1 MAKFYYNG
9 VLLPEIPSDVLAKY
23 PICLIYLKAD
33 GTNYRL
39 LAGTKIWYVSN
50 NIYIESS
57 TYVVYTATLSSDAWV
72 YETQYTDNGNFNL
85 GNGIKWSNH
94 TIPND
99 SSTSTTAYFPK
110 CGVCQYT
117 TNKLDY
123 NGVILPSIPTE
134 HFATHPFMWIR
145 KNLSS
150 GYYDLCM
157 DTAQWYYDNNNGI
170 DPTASTTQYWYRIP
184 IATSGACT
192 EWEFYEETTGGYTID
207 ESRVV
212 LWSLQD
218 ISNGKNSTTV
228 YFNGTSPVVD
238 LSITKYLVRNNDTIY
253 TVTDGS
259 LVEVSGEINSNLFID
274 KGVDAIPD
282 GTLLMTLSNP
292 ELLCWEDTEKD
303 LPKLTAT
310 VTATPVG
317 QYITKVIDM
326 SNASISGIN
335 NVTVECTATP
345 WFSCSFDGGITWMEY
360 SGGTWIEVELYGMAK
375 ETLISIT
382 SDEWY
387 LATSGI
393 DRFIMRVLLR
403 SSSDSLTN
411 LSVNCLNVTTQ
422 KKR

>member
-23 PICLIYLKAD
+23 PICLIYLRAD

-72 YETQYTDNGNFNL
+72 YEAQYTDNGNFNL

-94 TIPND
+94 TIPNS

-117 TNKLDY
+117 SKKLDY
-123 NGVILPSIPTE
+123 NGVTLPSIPTE
-134 HFATHPFMWIR
+134 HFATHPFVWIR

-157 DTAQWYYDNNNGI
+157 DTAQWYYNNNNGI
-170 DPTASTTQYWYRIP
+170 YPTASTTQYWYRIP
-184 IATSGACT
+184 IATAGACT
-192 EWEFYEETTGGYTID
+192 EWGFYEETTGGYTIG

-274 KGVDAIPD
+274 KGVDVIPD

-292 ELLCWEDTEKD
+292 EVLCWTNAEK
-303 LPKLTAT
+303 LPTLTAT
-310 VTATPVG
+310 VKGIPQPQIVMS
-317 QYITKVIDM
+317 KEIDLM
-326 SNASISGIN
+326 HGSIKGIN
-335 NVTVECTATP
+335 GVTVDCKGDVLFAV
-345 WFSCSFDGGITWMEY
+345 SFDKKATWMMHNGTEWVAVSDEL
-360 SGGTWIEVELYGMAK
+360 SGMTKAVFEAITTEQWQPKYEASSEMYIRCTILD
-375 ETLISIT
+375 ETQSIT
-382 SDEWY
+382 T
-387 LATSGI
+387 LNI
-393 DRFIMRVLLR
+393 DFI
-403 SSSDSLTN
+403 N
-411 LSVNCLNVTTQ
+411 
-422 KKR
+422 

>member
-23 PICLIYLKAD
+23 PICLIYLKSD

-39 LAGTKIWYVSN
+39 LAGTKIWYVSDR
-50 NIYIESS
+50 IYIEPS

-72 YETQYTDNGNFNL
+72 YETQYTDDGNFGL

-94 TIPND
+94 TIPNG

-117 TNKLDY
+117 TKKLDY
-123 NGVILPSIPTE
+123 NGVTLPSIPTE
-134 HFATHPFMWIR
+134 HFATHPFVWIK
-145 KNLSS
+145 KNLLS

-157 DTAQWYYDNNNGI
+157 DTAQWYYDNNNNI
-170 DPTASTTQYWYRIP
+170 NPTARTTQYWYRIP
-184 IATSGACT
+184 IETAEVCT
-192 EWEFYEETTGGYTID
+192 EWEFYEETTGGYAID

-274 KGVDAIPD
+274 KGVDVIPD

-292 ELLCWEDTEKD
+292 EVLAWTDSDKVPT
-303 LPKLTAT
+303 LTAT
-310 VTATPVG
+310 VKGVPDPQVVVS
-317 QYITKVIDM
+317 KEIDLM
-326 SNASISGIN
+326 HSSIKGIN
-335 NVTVECTATP
+335 GVTVDCKGNVLFAV
-345 WFSCSFDGGITWMEY
+345 SFDKKATWMMHN
-360 SGGTWIEVELYGMAK
+360 GTEFVEVSDKLAGMTKTEFEAITAEQWQPK
-375 ETLISIT
+375 YEASSDMYIRCAILDETQSIT
-382 SDEWY
+382 T
-387 LATSGI
+387 LNI
-393 DRFIMRVLLR
+393 DFI
-403 SSSDSLTN
+403 N
-411 LSVNCLNVTTQ
+411 
-422 KKR
+422 

>member
-39 LAGTKIWYVSN
+39 LAGTKIWYVST

-72 YETQYTDNGNFNL
+72 YETQYTDNGNFGL

-94 TIPND
+94 TIPNG

-117 TNKLDY
+117 SKKLDY
-123 NGVILPSIPTE
+123 NGVTLPSIPTE
-134 HFATHPFMWIR
+134 HFATHPFVWIR
-145 KNLSS
+145 KNLLS

-157 DTAQWYYDNNNGI
+157 DTAQWYYNNNNEI
-170 DPTASTTQYWYRIP
+170 SPTASTTQYWYRIP
-184 IATSGACT
+184 IATAGACT
-192 EWEFYEETTGGYTID
+192 EWEFYEETTGGYGVD

-218 ISNGKNSTTV
+218 ISSGKNSTTV

-292 ELLCWEDTEKD
+292 EVLCWTDSDKVPT
-303 LPKLTAT
+303 LTAT
-310 VTATPVG
+310 VKGIPQPQV
-317 QYITKVIDM
+317 VI
-326 SNASISGIN
+326 SRSIDLMHSSIKGIEK
-335 NVTVECTATP
+335 VTVDCKREPVFAV
-345 WFSCSFDGGITWMEY
+345 SFDGKNTWLIHDGTDWVAVADELAGMTKATFEAITTEQWQTQYEASRDMY
-360 SGGTWIEVELYGMAK
+360 IRFAL
-375 ETLISIT
+375 
-382 SDEWY
+382 SDV
-387 LATSGI
+387 AQSVT
-393 DRFIMRVLLR
+393 
-403 SSSDSLTN
+403 
-411 LSVNCLNVTTQ
+411 SVNVDFVN
-422 KKR
+422 